1 MIIQISG
8 RRGKGRRWEVK
19 KNDGE
24 KEKIGQKDER
34 EEGKDREKN
43 KEKKVEG
50 KRRESRA

>member
-19 KNDGE
+19 KMTGE
-24 KEKIGQKDER
+24 GKIGQKDER